1 MSCRHGDPALR
12 ILCTPCRMRG
22 PRRESPCGHP
32 EGPASPCRLSPA
44 TGGGSQNTAPAPRV
58 TKDAESV
65 VGFDFRGGGVAEG
78 TQHVEEVF
86 KGHAVIPIL
95 RGGEDPADPVLEGVC
110 LPGWGGSGQAP
121 SGASPRGALPRTP
134 GVPRA
139 ATRPWHTVQRCHPR
153 QQGPRPSGTM
163 GTKDPTVGTAD
174 MGWAIRCPSV
184 GQSST
189 ARTEHGHHGGPEG

>member
-1 MSCRHGDPALR
+1 MSCRHSDPALR
-12 ILCTPCRMRG
+12 ILCTPCRMHG

-44 TGGGSQNTAPAPRV
+44 TGGGSQNTASAPRV

-86 KGHAVIPIL
+86 KGHAVVPLL

-121 SGASPRGALPRTP
+121 SGARPRGALPHTP
-134 GVPRA
+134 GCPALPPGHGTQCSA
-139 ATRPWHTVQRCHPR
+139 ATPGSRALGPAAQWGQRIQLWAQLIWGGDTLPQCRSEQH
-153 QQGPRPSGTM
+153 G
-163 GTKDPTVGTAD
+163 KD
-174 MGWAIRCPSV
+174 
-184 GQSST
+184 
-189 ARTEHGHHGGPEG
+189 